1 MAMKV
6 LTLPKL
12 KELLDAEVGV
22 VHTLEIEND
31 KVYFK
36 GADGVISYETEKE
49 NIEDLDKAYPFLKYR
64 EFVEGKMVVRGNLL
78 PDAILKPYIYMLD

>member
-31 KVYFK
+31 KVDFK

-49 NIEDLDKAYPFLKYR
+49 NIENLWR
-64 EFVEGKMVVRGNLL
+64 EKW
-78 PDAILKPYIYMLD
+78 